1 MAKAKQHLVK
11 CKYCGQIFDA
21 NIEPFE
27 KPSSNRYAHKS
38 CHEEFLKTQSQEDL
52 DKKALYDYINKLFKG
67 QCNMAAINKNI
78 KKYREEYNYTYSGIH
93 KALIYFFEIKG
104 NSIEDCHGGI
114 GIVEYA
120 YKDAYNYYLNIWKI
134 QKQNENLN
142 IESFIPKDVSV
153 TILPPQPK
161 KKKKKLF
168 AFLDEEVN

>member
-1 MAKAKQHLVK
+1 MNKK
-11 CKYCGQIFDA
+11 
-21 NIEPFE
+21 N
-27 KPSSNRYAHKS
+27 
-38 CHEEFLKTQSQEDL
+38 
-52 DKKALYDYINKLFKG
+52 DKGENQYTYN
-67 QCNMAAINKNI
+67 NI
-78 KKYREEYNYTYSGIH
+78 KKTLE
-93 KALIYFFEIKG
+93 YFFEIKG

-120 YKDAYNYYLNIWKI
+120 YKDAYNYYLNILKI

-142 IESFIPKDVSV
+142 IKSFIPKDVSV

>member
-67 QCNMAAINKNI
+67 QCNMAAINRNI
-78 KKYREEYNYTYSGIH
+78 KRYREEYNYTYSGIH

-104 NSIEDCHGGI
+104 NSIEKANGGI
-114 GIVEYA
+114 GIVRYVYHDALRYYKALWEIQETNKNKKIEA
-120 YKDAYNYYLNIWKI
+120 YIPEVKEIVIKNPERKM
-134 QKQNENLN
+134 KTKNLF
-142 IESFIPKDVSV
+142 S
-153 TILPPQPK
+153 
-161 KKKKKLF
+161 
-168 AFLDEEVN
+168 FLDEE